1 MIERY
6 KVYPMIVKLKDTKSH
21 KAYET
26 RFEDSGVLVQVN
38 ENKRT
43 EENYFTKIA
52 LKNKVLKKVHR
63 SELLIRFVASTI
75 VSLLLTLIVLPI
87 LNYNIKEAFAITYLP
102 TSLLKLIS
110 IILFSLS
117 FIMVFLVSLS
127 SKYKIKKKNCK

>member
-26 RFEDSGVLVQVN
+26 LFEDSGVLVQVN

-43 EENYFTKIA
+43 EENYYTKI
-52 LKNKVLKKVHR
+52 VLKKVHR
-63 SELLIRFVASTI
+63 SELLIRFVASAI

-117 FIMVFLVSLS
+117 FIMIFLVSLS
-127 SKYKIKKKNCK
+127 SKYQINKKNCQ

>member
-26 RFEDSGVLVQVN
+26 LFEDSGVLVQVN

-43 EENYFTKIA
+43 EENYYTKIA

-127 SKYKIKKKNCK
+127 SKYQINKKNCQ